1 VRQETGPNA
10 APARP
15 RRAAA
20 ALLALVAALGAAFA
34 ASALARRD
42 EDARFNVV
50 GRARWIWCARA
61 GRQPRPVRF
70 VAVREIVLSSTPRRA
85 EARLLVEPEFV
96 LRVNGRTAATGRSGP
111 EGPLTVV
118 NVAPLLQAG
127 DNRIEIE
134 TASVDGIG
142 GILFA
147 VVGDGLDYDAF
158 ASDGRWRIF
167 TSAEDVGRGPGSK
180 PIVWGRPPQYPWRY
194 PRLPATGGGV

>member
-1 VRQETGPNA
+1 VRQETGRNA

-20 ALLALVAALGAAFA
+20 ALLGLAAALAAALA
-34 ASALARRD
+34 ASALVRRG

-70 VAVREIVLSSTPRRA
+70 VAVRDIVLSSAPQRA
-85 EARLLVEPEFV
+85 EARLLVEPDFV
-96 LRVNGRTAATGRSGP
+96 LRVNGRTAATGRGTP
-111 EGPLTVV
+111 ESPLTVV
-118 NVAPLLQAG
+118 NVAPLLRAG

-134 TASVDGIG
+134 ATSVDGMG
-142 GILFA
+142 GILFS
-147 VVGDGLDYDAF
+147 VVGEGLDADPF

-194 PRLPATGGGV
+194 PRLPAMGGGA